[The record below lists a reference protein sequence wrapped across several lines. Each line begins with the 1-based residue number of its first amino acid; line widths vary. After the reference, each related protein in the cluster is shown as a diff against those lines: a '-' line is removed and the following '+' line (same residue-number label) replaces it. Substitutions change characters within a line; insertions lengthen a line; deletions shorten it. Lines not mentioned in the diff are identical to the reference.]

1 MTYKF
6 IWQKYHVSCFT
17 SSLSND
23 NPGAGSNILRHIC
36 IRFLKMNINILS
48 KAIYGSLFLCGCFTE
63 QWNGKIWHCCRD
75 PGLHLP
81 RGAAIPGT
89 TQLLWQGV
97 WLVVC
102 GGVSVW
108 NVGWW
113 VGYVFYISSMNLIH
127 LFNRFY
133 CVQDI
138 FLFIFMT
145 CLAKKSVIS
154 DFYNLCL
161 PLVGVCFN
169 GKCNFDGTCTHANG
183 EL

>member
-17 SSLSND
+17 SSLSNTYSG
-23 NPGAGSNILRHIC
+23 NGSNTTRHMC
-36 IRFLKMNINILS
+36 IRFLKMDTNILS
-48 KAIYGSLFLCGCFTE
+48 KVRYSALFPCECFTE

-102 GGVSVW
+102 GGVSIW

-113 VGYVFYISSMNLIH
+113 VGYVLSISSMNLNFH
-127 LFNRFY
+127 LFNRFN

-138 FLFIFMT
+138 ILFMT
-145 CLAKKSVIS
+145 CSVKKRSVIS
-154 DFYNLCL
+154 DFYNLC
-161 PLVGVCFN
+161 
-169 GKCNFDGTCTHANG
+169 
-183 EL
+183 